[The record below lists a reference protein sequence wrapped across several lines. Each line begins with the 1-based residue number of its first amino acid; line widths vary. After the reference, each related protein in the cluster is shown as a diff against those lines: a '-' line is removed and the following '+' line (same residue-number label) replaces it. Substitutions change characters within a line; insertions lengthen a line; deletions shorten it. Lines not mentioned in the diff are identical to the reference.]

1 MKKLVLF
8 ATIFAAVAFTA
19 CTSQKKEE
27 APATETEQVE
37 TPAPATQE
45 EEVAPADSTAT
56 EVPAETPAQ

>member
-27 APATETEQVE
+27 AAPAAETEQVE

-45 EEVAPADSTAT
+45 EAAPADSTTT
-56 EVPAETPAQ
+56 EAPAETPAQ